1 MTATNHQLTGLKAL
15 DQDRKVVATTYTIRT
30 GRVTDG
36 LQIDNPIDVTDPAAN
51 FTLTLPSGYKMG
63 QQQLVVMSSNSDS
76 KTCSLSV
83 TNHETSDPEVF
94 TLDAADEY
102 WLGVW
107 TGTEW
112 ATISTTAT
120 T

>member
-1 MTATNHQLTGLKAL
+1 MAL
-15 DQDRKVVATTYTIRT
+15 NAQFEMLRSLEANRKVVTGTYTIRT
-30 GRVTDG
+30 GLDSQYFV
-36 LQIDNPIDVTDPAAN
+36 LDNPVDIDDPAAD
-51 FTLTLPSGYKMG
+51 FTLTLGSGIYMG
-63 QQQLVVMSSNSDS
+63 QPQLVVMSSNASS

-112 ATISTTAT
+112 STINTSAT